1 MTREDKKNTET
12 LTSSEC
18 RPEAEEVVQ
27 FVEELDQEG
36 REKFLEF
43 IRGARFALA
52 LQTETKQAI

>member
-1 MTREDKKNTET
+1 MTREDKKTET
-12 LTSSEC
+12 LTSSTC
-18 RPEAEEVVQ
+18 KPEAEEVVQ

-52 LQTETKQAI
+52 LQTEKQEAV